1 MYDNNVGMTR
11 YLLWKIDNIYHTREY
26 APDLWKRDDVNQK
39 YIWTIEHV
47 FPEGKNIPDSWI
59 SMISNGDK
67 AMAETIQNECVHKI
81 GNLTLSAYNSKLSN
95 RSFSDKKNLSS
106 RRVGNEDLKIGYLN
120 GLGLNKLK
128 YIINGIEDSLA
139 NTSLWNQ
146 AHIEART
153 SAMIDLIIELFKFE
167 KE

>member
-1 MYDNNVGMTR
+1 
-11 YLLWKIDNIYHTREY
+11 
-26 APDLWKRDDVNQK
+26 
-39 YIWTIEHV
+39 
-47 FPEGKNIPDSWI
+47 
-59 SMISNGDK
+59 
-67 AMAETIQNECVHKI
+67 MAETIQNECVHKL

-153 SAMIDLIIELFKFE
+153 SSMIDLIIELFKFE